1 MLIELSSNAIT
12 REKKKTHALHHSRKR
27 NQGLIE
33 GNLNERSFDK
43 ETTPLTDMISEKI
56 LSWIIKGISKR
67 GIFVAQR
74 NPEKQSQWT
83 IYIKMPD
90 FATF

>member
-1 MLIELSSNAIT
+1 MLIEISSNAIT
-12 REKKKTHALHHSRKR
+12 REKKKTHALHHSRKP
-27 NQGLIE
+27 NQGLSE

-67 GIFVAQR
+67 

-83 IYIKMPD
+83 IHIKMPD